1 MSFDDAYASA
11 YDFLYKNLPSY
22 DVTNAASLGFH
33 SSSIP
38 DTDGLEDG
46 VATLA
51 LNVSL
56 EALQSYEW
64 AKGVEQEV
72 RAASYISLTNPTP
85 SFSNKSD
92 PRRSLM
98 NTSRLTQT

>member
-11 YDFLYKNLPSY
+11 YDFLYMNLPSY

-46 VATLA
+46 IATLA

-72 RAASYISLTNPTP
+72 RAARPPIFL
-85 SFSNKSD
+85 
-92 PRRSLM
+92 
-98 NTSRLTQT
+98 